1 MTIAAADT
9 RKSDEPSGA
18 DVVIPQSTRPKQN
31 QQLAGLNQRPAQS
44 ALPRESGGRQI
55 GVMPETLRPIAS
67 RATPVVE
74 VKSTPNDGVKS
85 VQAPAAQTVG
95 SQIFHSDQI
104 TDEMI
109 HKGETIPLKQD
120 GNKYDIL
127 PFHYQKDGH
136 THVDFLTGI
145 GPINSEFQVRKHTT
159 HEVVGRVRSIIND
172 PAEPFLQDGSKIK
185 SIGIDPNLKLT
196 GVMGGAPGDMPA
208 ANKKL
213 VDRYY
218 HSKTYRSDPQRCMDD
233 ALAEESSA
241 NGSTVKSISLR
252 TAHAKLLLRG
262 GSRETLAPLTPA
274 ERAARDSEAQKDV
287 YGDSGT
293 PSEFPYGKDN
303 GPSGAG
309 RDRAGPPSGRPA
321 YQDRGDDL
329 LLNCSK
335 EELLQMKSNFAYRKS
350 EKLDYDK
357 VESDAVRYALQVI
370 ENGAIPYSMRVQR

>member
-1 MTIAAADT
+1 
-9 RKSDEPSGA
+9 
-18 DVVIPQSTRPKQN
+18 
-31 QQLAGLNQRPAQS
+31 
-44 ALPRESGGRQI
+44 
-55 GVMPETLRPIAS
+55 MPETLRPIAS

-95 SQIFHSDQI
+95 PQIFHSDQI

-196 GVMGGAPGDMPA
+196 GAMGGAPGDMPV

-218 HSKTYRSDPQRCMDD
+218 SSKTYRSDPQRCMDA

-241 NGSTVKSISLR
+241 SGSTVKSISLR
-252 TAHAKLLLRG
+252 AAHAKLLLRG
-262 GSRETLAPLTPA
+262 GSRETLAPLTPG

-287 YGDSGT
+287 YGEAGS
-293 PSEFPYGKDN
+293 PSHYQYPRG
-303 GPSGAG
+303 GPSAG
-309 RDRAGPPSGRPA
+309 GQDRAGQASGRA
-321 YQDRGDDL
+321 AHKDRADDL
-329 LLNCSK
+329 LLEFSRADIERMN
-335 EELLQMKSNFAYRKS
+335 SNFVYRKDNNM
-350 EKLDYDK
+350 EYDREEYK
-357 VESDAVRYALQVI
+357 AVRLALQI
-370 ENGAIPYSMRVQR
+370 SD